1 MEGLS
6 VREIRCE
13 DYHDIYLLNQE
24 FNSERSDFSA
34 EKVKERIQYIIKNTR
49 DIVLV
54 CELCSAEGV
63 FTLTSIGN
71 GNTIVNIHRSIR

>member
-49 DIVLV
+49 
-54 CELCSAEGV
+54 EKKG
-63 FTLTSIGN
+63 
-71 GNTIVNIHRSIR
+71 

>member
-49 DIVLV
+49 DIIYTF
-54 CELCSAEGV
+54 V
-63 FTLTSIGN
+63 FFFIKIFKWVFVKKGCKIFIS
-71 GNTIVNIHRSIR
+71 VV